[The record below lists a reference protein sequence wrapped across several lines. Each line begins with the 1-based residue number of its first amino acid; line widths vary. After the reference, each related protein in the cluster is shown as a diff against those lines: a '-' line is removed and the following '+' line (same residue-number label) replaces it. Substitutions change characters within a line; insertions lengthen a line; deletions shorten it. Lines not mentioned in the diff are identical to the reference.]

1 MTEPRSW
8 HCPVNKFP
16 NSTELDHYVNARVSN
31 IIGEY
36 FDGIRDFRAQY
47 ETYLSR
53 RKTVVSP
60 TPFRPEELLQAEID
74 KFKFI
79 YSTIREW
86 LESSMGRTEKE
97 WQQKILSFIQ
107 LIFPKYVAVL
117 ENVQIED
124 HYSIPGRTK
133 KRFID
138 IALVDANPPS
148 WSPVLLLPELAAIAG
163 CCGGAGWFP
172 PAEAV
177 SARADPADA
186 APEEVPAAAPPDD
199 PAPAAATP
207 AMAPSMP
214 AAPAVR
220 AVTAVPTI
228 AAAVLPTSPLT
239 IRLAMKGITAIASE

>member
-1 MTEPRSW
+1 
-8 HCPVNKFP
+8 
-16 NSTELDHYVNARVSN
+16 
-31 IIGEY
+31 
-36 FDGIRDFRAQY
+36 
-47 ETYLSR
+47 
-53 RKTVVSP
+53 VVSP

-138 IALVDANPPS
+138 IALVDANGNLDVIEIKRPFDD
-148 WSPVLLLPELAAIAG
+148 VLLSKTQYRDNFVPTRDLSGTVMQAEKYLFHLSKWGIAG
-163 CCGGAGWFP
+163 
-172 PAEAV
+172 EAKLTKKYRELLPSGMSIRITNPKALLILGRDRKPDGSTV
-177 SARADPADA
+177 LDQHEAFDL
-186 APEEVPAAAPPDD
+186 EVIKRKYVNMMDIITYDD
-199 PAPAAATP
+199 LLRRLDHII
-207 AMAPSMP
+207 SSLSR
-214 AAPAVR
+214 R
-220 AVTAVPTI
+220 AV
-228 AAAVLPTSPLT
+228 
-239 IRLAMKGITAIASE
+239 AS